1 MKSVLRFII
10 FLVLIGSLYLLT
22 RFFIGD
28 GGIPGMVNKG
38 VNSAKQVQNDFFGNS
53 EVIVDVD
60 SQKDIVR
67 DMQDRSEY
75 AIKDLKDIFG
85 KMLGDK

>member
-22 RFFIGD
+22 RFLIGD
-28 GGIPGMVNKG
+28 GGIPGMVDKG
-38 VNSAKQVQNDFFGNS
+38 VNSAKQVQNDFFGNG

-60 SQKDIVR
+60 TQKDIVR
-67 DMQDRSEY
+67 EMQDRSEY
-75 AIKDLKDIFG
+75 AVKDLKDIFG